1 MNLKL
6 LMLKLVNMSENVF
19 SAENQQERLLTP
31 EYIVGLVDGEGYFS
45 ISPVYGVYKNYSSFE
60 VKMIFGI
67 DLREE
72 DHEILERVQQYFN
85 CGHLSR
91 KIEKRENFS
100 NQVRYQVKD
109 RSSILNK
116 IIPFFEK
123 YPLQFASRQRKF
135 KIFLEVAEI
144 VKKEKYKTS
153 EGFEKVK
160 NLVAQMRRKN
170 PQRLH
175 VKPLLKQ
182 GEDIVHAL

>member
-1 MNLKL
+1 
-6 LMLKLVNMSENVF
+6 MSENVF
-19 SAENQQERLLTP
+19 SAENQQERFLTP

-45 ISPVYGVYKNYSSFE
+45 VSPVYGEYKNYSSFE

-72 DHEILERVQQYFN
+72 DAEILQAVQQYFN

-91 KIEKRENFS
+91 KLEKRENHS

-109 RSSILNK
+109 RFSILNK

-123 YPLQFASRQRKF
+123 YPLHFPSRKRKF
-135 KIFLEVAEI
+135 GVFLKIAKIIE
-144 VKKEKYKTS
+144 KEEYKTIK
-153 EGFEKVK
+153 GFEKVK
-160 NLVAQMRRKN
+160 KLVQQMRQKN

-175 VKPLLKQ
+175 VKPLVKQ